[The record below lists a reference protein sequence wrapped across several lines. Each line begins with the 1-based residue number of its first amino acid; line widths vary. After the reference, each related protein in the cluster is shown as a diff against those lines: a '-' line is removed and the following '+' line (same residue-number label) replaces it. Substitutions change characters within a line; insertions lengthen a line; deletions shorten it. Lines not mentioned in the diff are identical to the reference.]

1 GWPRRDR
8 AAAVR
13 AAIHRSA
20 RVCAGCHVCDR
31 RAWGDRARQCA
42 ARAHVW
48 VCARAIGGAADRA
61 AGARVAAGAAS
72 RACEALCPGPAGAAD
87 GQRDGA
93 DGAAGGWGDHSG
105 RGQPQPGADR
115 DADAGLVRAAEPR
128 RGHAHGWAAGVRI
141 EVSDGRIIM
150 TQTSFRIRYENP
162 RLCVPQLDIFEG
174 HDFDTA
180 IYDHLE
186 CGANATLAIG
196 SYELN
201 MTGAKFADLL
211 TSSLRMA
218 ELLTALPV
226 EASEDFGDSLPDIP
240 P

>member
-1 GWPRRDR
+1 
-8 AAAVR
+8 
-13 AAIHRSA
+13 
-20 RVCAGCHVCDR
+20 
-31 RAWGDRARQCA
+31 
-42 ARAHVW
+42 
-48 VCARAIGGAADRA
+48 
-61 AGARVAAGAAS
+61 
-72 RACEALCPGPAGAAD
+72 
-87 GQRDGA
+87 
-93 DGAAGGWGDHSG
+93 
-105 RGQPQPGADR
+105 
-115 DADAGLVRAAEPR
+115 
-128 RGHAHGWAAGVRI
+128 
-141 EVSDGRIIM
+141 M

-240 P
+240 PQMKVYAWLFPHFMLWLPVIIFATNGKDARIYTRTMSEVRDGPRFIMKESDREAPTIVPLAAVIEELRKFVVGYLDDIVEAMPSIVNDEKYQEYRRRITAIGAHEATSRPCSADDSKA